1 MPRRLVGE
9 PSGSICENCAAR
21 VRAPTSRASGTA
33 AGTIYKG
40 QGKTLDRTYLY
51 HTEHWRS
58 AASYVALTRQRESA
72 EVFVARETAR
82 NAGQLARQ
90 MARGEVRAASIAWPT
105 RDELT
110 KEQKQEAG
118 REDRGRR
125 LRDALTYN
133 TRQGGTLD
141 QVRELLSPAGREL
154 VDALGAKI
162 DREFRG
168 TDAERDELKLHG
180 VRKLAEKEAREGP
193 VDPAY
198 VRRQAAAWEAQA
210 QETARAAEQ
219 AREAERTPA
228 PLLPAWRDPTGQGRD
243 SLGRSTSPEELA
255 RVADQAPAAVR
266 EVEAQKGLPAGCLPR
281 SRPGRGCAGQADRAL
296 RPRSSRRRTDLAGGR
311 AGGAGHLARAGG
323 MACRPGR
330 PGRAGARQV
339 RRRRD
344 RRQPGPV
351 RRRHGMPPCDTI
363 RARWSSSGRGMP
375 SRCRAIEG
383 GAGHAQGRAD
393 GQADGGDTARG
404 RTL

>member
-1 MPRRLVGE
+1 MVRRIRGF
-9 PSGSICENCAAR
+9 PAR
-21 VRAPTSRASGTA
+21 LCGDDLQ
-33 AGTIYKG
+33 G

-82 NAGQLARQ
+82 DAGQLARQ
-90 MARGEVRAASIAWPT
+90 MARGEVRTASIAWPT

-110 KEQKQEAG
+110 QEQRREAE
-118 REDRGRR
+118 REERGRK

-141 QVRELLSPAGREL
+141 QVRGLLSPGGREL

-210 QETARAAEQ
+210 QEKARAAEQ
-219 AREAERTPA
+219 VREPARAPA

-243 SLGRSTSPEELA
+243 SLGRGTSPEELA
-255 RVADQAPAAVR
+255 QVASQAPAAMR
-266 EVEAQKGLPAGCLPR
+266 EVEAQKPYLRGAYRDPDQAG
-281 SRPGRGCAGQADRAL
+281 DAL
-296 RPRSSRRRTDLAGGR
+296 NTLIER
-311 AGGAGHLARAGG
+311 
-323 MACRPGR
+323 
-330 PGRAGARQV
+330 
-339 RRRRD
+339 
-344 RRQPGPV
+344 
-351 RRRHGMPPCDTI
+351 
-363 RARWSSSGRGMP
+363 SGRDL
-375 SRCRAIEG
+375 RVAAQTLREEG
-383 GAGHAQGRAD
+383 PEVLGSL
-393 GQADGGDTARG
+393 RG
-404 RTL
+404 R